1 MPISFGQEWTQTKT
15 RPLKTETLIKKVA
28 TRSNMSPTT
37 KVLNT
42 TQKIN
47 KKQNNYY
54 NKQWCRTTQI
64 WTAKRS
70 HEKNTARAEL
80 AFCRD
85 HKSNVFIERE
95 SGFTPGIW
103 RVTITASLSPAL
115 SLSPHPQT
123 KTLSICLEKK
133 KKKTI
138 SISFFSF
145 SFRFIYFLFF
155 KAGISLT
162 LSLSVYI
169 QLSALLREWH
179 RPF

>member
-15 RPLKTETLIKKVA
+15 RALKTETLIKKVA

-115 SLSPHPQT
+115 SLSPPPTNQNS
-123 KTLSICLEKK
+123 LYLLRKK
-133 KKKTI
+133 KKK
-138 SISFFSF
+138 
-145 SFRFIYFLFF
+145 
-155 KAGISLT
+155 K
-162 LSLSVYI
+162 LSLSLSSRFLFVLFIFYFLKQEYLWLSLSLYI
-169 QLSALLREWH
+169 SSSLLC
-179 RPF
+179 

>member
-1 MPISFGQEWTQTKT
+1 MPISFGQQWTQTKT
-15 RPLKTETLIKKVA
+15 RALKTETLIKKVA

-37 KVLNT
+37 KVFNT
-42 TQKIN
+42 TQNTQKIN

-115 SLSPHPQT
+115 SPPTHKPKLS
-123 KTLSICLEKK
+123 LSALKK
-133 KKKTI
+133 KKN
-138 SISFFSF
+138 S
-145 SFRFIYFLFF
+145 
-155 KAGISLT
+155 
-162 LSLSVYI
+162 LSLSSHFIFVLFIFYFLKLEYLW
-169 QLSALLREWH
+169 LSLSISSSLLC
-179 RPF
+179 